1 MASIIINNIGN
12 TILPNKIAD
21 NISID
26 NIDYEKRIIICI
38 FKDIPKKE
46 IDILKLY
53 GNLVEFS
60 ENMMN
65 IDPQFID
72 FDFLILDFRK
82 DIHINYYQFYFYK
95 NDKYYYILYRFFF
108 ETNNGLTFHNEMT
121 EFPPKQL
128 DKINYKK
135 LLLQRPINP
144 PKWYVSLFR
153 TCFSSE
159 QELF

>member
-46 IDILKLY
+46 MDILKLY
-53 GNLVEFS
+53 GNVVEFS

-65 IDPQFID
+65 IEPQFIE

-82 DIHINYYQFYFYK
+82 DNHINYYQFYFYK

-108 ETNNGLTFHNEMT
+108 ETNNGLTFHNEIT
-121 EFPPKQL
+121 EFPQKQL

-135 LLLQRPINP
+135 LLLQKPISP